1 MTYYRSECV
10 FKISDSLAPY
20 KLLYDNCS
28 EFIVNYENWM
38 NATIGTYD
46 PEQIDQN
53 VTNYYRNLTK
63 LERTFMKIPAPLAIA
78 TTVIT
83 KNRFV

>member
-1 MTYYRSECV
+1 
-10 FKISDSLAPY
+10 
-20 KLLYDNCS
+20 
-28 EFIVNYENWM
+28 M

-53 VTNYYRNLTK
+53 VTNYYRNLIK
-63 LERTFMKIPAPLAIA
+63 LERTFMKSPAPLAIA

-83 KNRFV
+83 NIVSYN

>member
-1 MTYYRSECV
+1 
-10 FKISDSLAPY
+10 
-20 KLLYDNCS
+20 
-28 EFIVNYENWM
+28 M

-63 LERTFMKIPAPLAIA
+63 LERTFMKSPAPLAIT

-83 KNRFV
+83 NIVSNN